1 MKTASDIDFYTALRI
16 KYKDR
21 TERFW
26 AAIYTKFRNNLNVVL
41 EYLELDRNDEIL
53 K

>member
-1 MKTASDIDFYTALRI
+1 MKAASDIDFYTALRT
-16 KYKDR
+16 KYRDR

-41 EYLELDRNDEIL
+41 EYLELERNDEIL